1 MHKWRR
7 RGAFFKYQKSSSCWI
22 KYFFRFPSGLFFCCS
37 RIRLKNKICAYANVC
52 QFSSRH
58 NPAPSPEA
66 PLSSCHS
73 LHHVWKVLSSL
84 TELTQLRWKFRTFY
98 LTKILSL
105 ARYVPK
111 YGNVAALHWVSKEK
125 SNIDSIKPKT
135 HLEAYPADLARAGR
149 KFLPGSHSP
158 HPCSATSLTLPW
170 RDTTLYLHP

>member
-1 MHKWRR
+1 MPTF
-7 RGAFFKYQKSSSCWI
+7 ASSLPATTPPHRLTCPYRHVI
-22 KYFFRFPSGLFFCCS
+22 LFSMFG
-37 RIRLKNKICAYANVC
+37 
-52 QFSSRH
+52 
-58 NPAPSPEA
+58 
-66 PLSSCHS
+66 
-73 LHHVWKVLSSL
+73 KVLSSL
-84 TELTQLRWKFRTFY
+84 TQLTQLRWTFRTFY

-125 SNIDSIKPKT
+125 SNIDSINPKT

-149 KFLPGSHSP
+149 TFLPGSHSP

>member
-1 MHKWRR
+1 MRVVDVFLTDKLPLCATPVQPRGLKSRSVLKLWIFQLVKPMKALKSTSEHKWRR

-58 NPAPSPEA
+58 NPAPSPDA

-105 ARYVPK
+105 GRYVPK
-111 YGNVAALHWVSKEK
+111 YGNVAALH
-125 SNIDSIKPKT
+125 
-135 HLEAYPADLARAGR
+135 
-149 KFLPGSHSP
+149 
-158 HPCSATSLTLPW
+158 
-170 RDTTLYLHP
+170 